1 MCSRRAVR
9 RCIFMGGKKDQ
20 LGESARVLEV
30 PRKNLEVLQAAGLR
44 SCGMLLLALFG
55 QCVAFSV
62 GFSGWNGA
70 HALGHFDGLY
80 PGALHSSK
88 ALSMSRSLKS
98 AVFRLVFLS
107 PWAARRKRG
116 REWFADGHV
125 SRLRQVH
132 LWCKEAFN
140 VYSLRTMIMKVE
152 KLEFK

>member
-9 RCIFMGGKKDQ
+9 RCIFMGGEKDQ

-30 PRKNLEVLQAAGLR
+30 PGKNLEVLQAASLR

-70 HALGHFDGLY
+70 HALGLFDGLY

-88 ALSMSRSLKS
+88 ACLPESLGGS
-98 AVFRLVFLS
+98 PEEGTRMVCRWSCQQVAASPSLV
-107 PWAARRKRG
+107 
-116 REWFADGHV
+116 
-125 SRLRQVH
+125 
-132 LWCKEAFN
+132 
-140 VYSLRTMIMKVE
+140 
-152 KLEFK
+152 